1 MSDDQRFASARPDVL
16 VYETEPLEKDITVA
30 GPILADLFVSTTGTD
45 ADWVVKVI
53 DVYPDGAIDPD
64 PNSNNIEMGGY
75 QRLIRFEVLRGKF
88 RNSFEKPEPFI
99 PNKITE
105 VKINLNDVDHTFL
118 KGHKIMVQIQSSF
131 FPFIDRNPQ
140 KFVDIYNAKDED
152 FTKAFHRVYFSRQYP
167 SNISFGVMK

>member
-1 MSDDQRFASARPDVL
+1 M
-16 VYETEPLEKDITVA
+16 
-30 GPILADLFVSTTGTD
+30 
-45 ADWVVKVI
+45 I
-53 DVYPDGAIDPD
+53 DVYPDDAIDPD
-64 PNSNNIEMGGY
+64 PNPNNIEMGGY

-88 RNSFEKPEPFI
+88 RNSFEKPEPFV

-105 VKINLNDVDHTFL
+105 VKVNLNDVDHTFL

-140 KFVDIYNAKDED
+140 KFVDIYNAKEED
-152 FTKAFHRVYFSRQYP
+152 FRKAFHRVYFSRQYP